1 MMRRENRFLV
11 IKRADIDK
19 YLTEDEQLKLHTYAA
34 KVDIQRLKQDE
45 KLAKSYVVV
54 AENWPMY
61 EDTWKAIEQYV
72 DTGAYTRTDTQ
83 EVEQLR
89 HKNCDLMGEAKR
101 ANFLL
106 SGVRKELEIQSKH
119 ARYNNDIYYEEMEA
133 HKECRQ
139 ERDSLADK
147 MAAKEKERF
156 ELSQELKR
164 QRHKTNELAA
174 YVERLRRASNN
185 QGLNVHQ
192 RWEVMSSILSETPQR
207 SLADHDKQIRDEV
220 AKQVRLDTIDECA
233 IAAESDAVHP
243 HVVEAIRSLKTGE

>member
-89 HKNCDLMGEAKR
+89 QELDTLKKCKQERDELQKR
-101 ANFLL
+101 ISQYKLDCL
-106 SGVRKELEIQSKH
+106 YVTKELEAIKQDH
-119 ARYNNDIYYEEMEA
+119 INTALDLADTQR
-133 HKECRQ
+133 
-139 ERDSLADK
+139 ERDS
-147 MAAKEKERF
+147 
-156 ELSQELKR
+156 
-164 QRHKTNELAA
+164 LAA
-174 YVERLRRASNN
+174 YVERLR
-185 QGLNVHQ
+185 
-192 RWEVMSSILSETPQR
+192 I
-207 SLADHDKQIRDEV
+207 KI
-220 AKQVRLDTIDECA
+220 
-233 IAAESDAVHP
+233 
-243 HVVEAIRSLKTGE
+243 